1 MKKNSILLGLA
12 WFLGLN
18 HALADNFVISNVTVP
33 QGGTASLVIGYN
45 FTSETDKVGFT
56 LSMELPEGLSLKK
69 DGEGDV
75 VYEKDA
81 SINKLN
87 ITFAGEGN
95 VAGQPSSETSTIT
108 GTSGTLLTL
117 TLVADASLTVSS
129 ELTVPVTKATF
140 QQRVS
145 GSVTDINVADFS
157 FKVTI
162 GEPEDTRVVLDE
174 NSTTAPEASSG
185 AVDVRVKRTIT
196 AGNWSTICLPFAMT
210 AAQVTEAFGDDVE
223 LADFTGYTTTKDA
236 GDNIV
241 GITVNF
247 SSVSAI
253 EANHPY
259 IIKISSPAFT
269 EFTVDGVTVAPEA
282 TPMVSFGYETGTGK
296 NKVYHPSDFKGTYVA
311 DFDFYNEAK
320 KYPLFLNGNKFY
332 YATDKT
338 KHMKA
343 FRAYFDFDDYLPEAE
358 PSPVKMFVFVDD
370 EETHIEGLES
380 EQQTGDDVYDIMG
393 RKVSKPNHNGVY
405 IVGGKK
411 KFFK

>member
-1 MKKNSILLGLA
+1 MKKNFILLGLA

-18 HALADNFVISNVTVP
+18 HALADNFVISDVTVP

-69 DGEGDV
+69 DGDGDM
-75 VYEKDA
+75 VYVKDA

-117 TLVADASLTVSS
+117 TLVADASLAVNS

-162 GEPEDTRVVLDE
+162 GKPEDSRVILDE

-196 AGNWSTICLPFAMT
+196 AGNWSSICLPFAMT
-210 AAQVTEAFGDDVE
+210 AAQVTAAFGDDVE
-223 LADFTGYTTTKDA
+223 LADFTGYDVTEEGGKT
-236 GDNIV
+236 V

-247 SSVSAI
+247 FSVSAI

-259 IIKISSPAFT
+259 IIKISSPTFT
-269 EFTVDGVTVAPEA
+269 EFTVDGVTVAPVAKPEVNFG
-282 TPMVSFGYETGTGK
+282 TTKNPKSF
-296 NKVYHPSDFKGTYVA
+296 VGTYVA
-311 DFDFYNEAK
+311 DFDFYDAAK
-320 KYPLFLNGNKFY
+320 NYPLFLYGNKFY

-343 FRAYFDFDDYLPEAE
+343 FRGYFDFVDYLDEAE
-358 PSPVKMFVFVDD
+358 GSAVKMFVFVDD

-380 EQQTGDDVYDIMG
+380 EQLTGDDVYDIMG
-393 RKVSKPNHNGVY
+393 RKVSKPNHKGVY

>member
-1 MKKNSILLGLA
+1 MKKNFILLGLA
-12 WFLGLN
+12 WFLSLN

-33 QGGTASLVIGYN
+33 QGGTASLVIGYS

-56 LSMELPEGLSLKK
+56 LSMGLPEGLSLQK
-69 DGEGDV
+69 DGEGDP
-75 VYEKDA
+75 VYVKDA
-81 SINKLN
+81 CINKLN
-87 ITFAGEGN
+87 ILFPNEGS
-95 VAGQPSSETSTIT
+95 VAGQPSTGTSTIT

-117 TLVADASLTVSS
+117 TLVADASLAVSS

-140 QQRVS
+140 QQKVG
-145 GSVTDINVADFS
+145 GSVTDINVTDFS

-162 GEPEDTRVVLDE
+162 GEPEDSRVILDE

-210 AAQVTEAFGDDVE
+210 AAQVTAAFGDDVE

-269 EFTVDGVTVAPEA
+269 EFTVDGVTVNPEA
-282 TPMVSFGYETGTGK
+282 TPMVSFGYTTGTK
-296 NKVYHPSDFKGTYVA
+296 PKVYHPSDFTGTYVA
-311 DFDFYNEAK
+311 DFDFYNAATSF
-320 KYPLFLNGNKFY
+320 PLFLNGNKFY
-332 YATDKT
+332 YATENT

-343 FRAYFDFDDYLPEAE
+343 FRAYFDFDDYLAEAE
-358 PSPVKMFVFVDD
+358 PSAVKMYVFVDD

-393 RKVSKPNHNGVY
+393 RKVSKPNHKGVY

-411 KFFK
+411 KLFK